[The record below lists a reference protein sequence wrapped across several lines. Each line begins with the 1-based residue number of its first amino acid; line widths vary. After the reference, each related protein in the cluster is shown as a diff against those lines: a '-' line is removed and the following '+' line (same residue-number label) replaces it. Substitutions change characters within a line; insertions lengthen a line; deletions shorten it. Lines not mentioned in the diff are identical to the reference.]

1 MRFPI
6 VKGAVAGLVTEF
18 DIKADVLVAIA
29 LAASIIIGE
38 LFAAGEIAVIMT
50 IGAWLEDRTVAKAQA
65 GIEKLVSLSPATARL
80 ITDRQE
86 SIIHADDFVKGDI
99 LRVIAGETIPVDGRI
114 IKGLSS
120 VDQSILTGESIPIEK
135 TAGDEV
141 FSGTVNQYGTFDMK
155 AEKVGKDSSLQ
166 KMIRLVE
173 SADAQKSPIVKTAD
187 RWATWIVVISLT
199 TAILTWLFTRDILR
213 AVTILVVFC
222 PCALVLATPTAIIAA
237 IGNAT
242 RHGILIKEGDGLERM
257 AQISTITFDKTGT
270 ITYGKPGAI
279 DYCSLTEE
287 YSKEQILELAAA
299 VEMRSEHPLGKAIVA
314 KAATPALA
322 DWSLENVQVLPGIG
336 IQADYQGAVIAV
348 GNKKVLKKAHDYQE
362 NQVISA
368 WQTQG
373 HSVIFVYRDQK
384 LIGAV
389 ALADKVRKDSR
400 NTITAL
406 DAQNIGAHLLT
417 GDDRKVA
424 GQIAQ
429 EVGIV
434 NVEANCLPERKL
446 ELIRQMQN
454 NGAKVAMIGDGVND
468 APSLKAADVGIAM
481 GKIGSDIAIDA
492 ADIVFVQDD
501 IKELPHLTS
510 LAKRTMATIRIN
522 IILAMG
528 INFIAVILAML
539 GAMDPIAGAFVHN
552 MGSVAVIIHSAFLLN
567 WRKKRAGEEAGAVK

>member
-567 WRKKRAGEEAGAVK
+567 WRKKRAGEEAVAVK